1 MANLVLNYSANVYQ
15 KKLNALEGYASQLN
29 THLSSLESL
38 RDRLPDVWDDDQS
51 AEYYKVISNQIL
63 KVKDAMQTVADL
75 KVNYQGVIDDMKK
88 SSSSVDDIISDI
100 KTAINMVAGS

>member
-51 AEYYKVISNQIL
+51 AEYYNL
-63 KVKDAMQTVADL
+63 KVGKPTL
-75 KVNYQGVIDDMKK
+75 KSPAAGD
-88 SSSSVDDIISDI
+88 SS
-100 KTAINMVAGS
+100 NPQQLQE

>member
-1 MANLVLNYSANVYQ
+1 
-15 KKLNALEGYASQLN
+15 
-29 THLSSLESL
+29 
-38 RDRLPDVWDDDQS
+38 
-51 AEYYKVISNQIL
+51 
-63 KVKDAMQTVADL
+63 MQTVADL